1 MTVRNSATSSI
12 AGLLALAGASRSLLL
27 CMLLRLGDHI
37 VQCLLSVELAARKY
51 AQKRNDEER
60 VGKGKGEIIDHVQV
74 FPVRL

>member
-1 MTVRNSATSSI
+1 MCI
-12 AGLLALAGASRSLLL
+12 LLGGVVHNAQS
-27 CMLLRLGDHI
+27 
-37 VQCLLSVELAARKY
+37 VLSGELSARKY

>member
-12 AGLLALAGASRSLLL
+12 AALLALAGTSRSFSRRMFLG
-27 CMLLRLGDHI
+27 LGDHI
-37 VQCLLSVELAARKY
+37 AQCLLSVELTARKY
-51 AQKRNDEER
+51 AQKRNDEKR